1 MEFQS
6 YITYS
11 EYIALG
17 GTVSEDAFPIL
28 ERKAQRYLDTL
39 TYNRI
44 PELDTIPDIVKEVLT
59 EFITRMNNFSNQST
73 EGEIIKQY
81 SNGVESMTFA
91 RLSESELR
99 SNLRKLAIDWL
110 PTYLTYKGV
119 NFDVREYLQ
128 SDSNHS

>member
-6 YITYS
+6 YITYN
-11 EYIALG
+11 EYVELG

-44 PELDTIPDIVKEVLT
+44 PELDTIPDVVKEVLT
-59 EFITRMNNFSNQST
+59 EFITRLSNFSNQST

-81 SNGVESMTFA
+81 SNGVESMTFS
-91 RLSESELR
+91 RLGESELR
-99 SNLRKLAIDWL
+99 SNLRKLAVDWL

>member
-6 YITYS
+6 YITYN
-11 EYIALG
+11 EYVALG

-28 ERKAQRYLDTL
+28 ERKAQRYLDAL

-44 PELDTIPDIVKEVLT
+44 PELDTIPDVVKEVLT
-59 EFITRMNNFSNQST
+59 EFITRLNNFSNQST

-81 SNGVESMTFA
+81 SNGVESMTFS
-91 RLSESELR
+91 RLGESELR

-119 NFDVREYLQ
+119 NFDVRRYLQ
-128 SDSNHS
+128 SDGNNS

>member
-6 YITYS
+6 YITYN
-11 EYIALG
+11 EYVQLG

-44 PELDTIPDIVKEVLT
+44 PELDTIPDVVKEVLT
-59 EFITRMNNFSNQST
+59 EFITRLSNFSNQST

-81 SNGVESMTFA
+81 SNGVESMTFS
-91 RLSESELR
+91 RLGESELR

>member
-6 YITYS
+6 YITYN
-11 EYIALG
+11 EYVELG

-44 PELDTIPDIVKEVLT
+44 PELDTIPDVVKEVLT
-59 EFITRMNNFSNQST
+59 EFITRLSNFSNQST

-81 SNGVESMTFA
+81 SNGVESMTFS
-91 RLSESELR
+91 RLGESELR

-119 NFDVREYLQ
+119 NFDVRRYLQ
-128 SDSNHS
+128 SDSNNS

>member
-6 YITYS
+6 YITYE

-59 EFITRMNNFSNQST
+59 EFITRISNFSNQST

-128 SDSNHS
+128 SDGHSS

>member
-6 YITYS
+6 YITYN
-11 EYIALG
+11 EYVELG

-44 PELDTIPDIVKEVLT
+44 PELDTIPDVVKEVLT
-59 EFITRMNNFSNQST
+59 EFITRLNNFSNQST

-81 SNGVESMTFA
+81 SNGVESMTFS
-91 RLSESELR
+91 RLGESELR

-119 NFDVREYLQ
+119 NFDVRRYLQ
-128 SDSNHS
+128 SDDNNS